1 MKKIYITPETFCTK
15 IVAESMLASS
25 QIGVKSGSYID
36 NEGDILVRES
46 ETSGDFWD

>member
-25 QIGVKSGSYID
+25 IEFKAGTIS
-36 NEGDILVRES
+36 NENEILVRES